1 MSGTPN
7 CDSNLGNSNRHNH
20 LYCIWDDEQR
30 SWILNWFY
38 FSVFIYLVP
47 FLNLRPTSSAKHL
60 LTNEVCYLFCMCSA
74 KEWKKKHKPIVRQ
87 KIDFPGLQRLWLFP
101 VVIYAAVKRC
111 RCWAVLYSTVSAH
124 EGKWT
129 TCDGNMLMCVVY
141 VDVPLK
147 SYL

>member
-1 MSGTPN
+1 M
-7 CDSNLGNSNRHNH
+7 
-20 LYCIWDDEQR
+20 
-30 SWILNWFY
+30 
-38 FSVFIYLVP
+38 
-47 FLNLRPTSSAKHL
+47 PTLSAKHL

-74 KEWKKKHKPIVRQ
+74 KELKKKQQKKKTIVRQ

-124 EGKWT
+124 EWKWT

-141 VDVPLK
+141 ADVSLK